1 MHTKNHA
8 HAQRPAR
15 GGADGVQPRER
26 RLLRW
31 VARGHSAAEI
41 AQRLQRDEKQVAAR
55 LAELLARLG
64 VENALAALE
73 KLGLPLHAPDDDDCD
88 DDDEAAPPAGGGNS
102 SGDTSTT
109 PF

>member
-1 MHTKNHA
+1 MHAKNHA
-8 HAQRPAR
+8 HAQRPDH
-15 GGADGVQPRER
+15 GGADGVEPRER

-41 AQRLQRDEKQVAAR
+41 ARRLQRDEKQVAAR

-64 VENALAALE
+64 VDSAKAALE
-73 KLGLPLHAPDDDDCD
+73 KLGLPLQAPDDD
-88 DDDEAAPPAGGGNS
+88 DDDEAAPPTGGGNS